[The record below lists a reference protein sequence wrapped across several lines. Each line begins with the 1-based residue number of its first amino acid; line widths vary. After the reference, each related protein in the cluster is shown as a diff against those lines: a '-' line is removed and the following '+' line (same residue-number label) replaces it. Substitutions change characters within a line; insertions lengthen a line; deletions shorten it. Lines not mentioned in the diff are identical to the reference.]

1 MARYIAL
8 LRGINVGGNNKVSM
22 AELRLCFD
30 ELGYSSVSTYINS
43 GNVLFESAE
52 ADTNV
57 LRRQIESS
65 LANTF
70 GFQIPTTVIS
80 ATEMQKYVA
89 EAPSWWGG
97 DSDARHYALFVIPPA
112 TPTEIIQQVGEFK
125 PEFEQVGYYGQVI
138 FWSAPIRT
146 ITRTRWIRIVG
157 TKPYQSVTIRGANT
171 VQKLLEL
178 VSA

>member
-1 MARYIAL
+1 
-8 LRGINVGGNNKVSM
+8 M
-22 AELRLCFD
+22 AELRRCFE
-30 ELGYSSVSTYINS
+30 ELGYSDVSTYINS
-43 GNVLFESAE
+43 GNVIFHATDMDTNALRNEIESA
-52 ADTNV
+52 
-57 LRRQIESS
+57 
-65 LANTF
+65 LAKTF
-70 GFQIPTTVIS
+70 GFQIATTVIS
-80 ATEMQKYVA
+80 ATELQKYVA

-97 DSDARHYALFVIPPA
+97 DSDARHNAIFVIPPS

-125 PEFEQVGYYGQVI
+125 PEFEQVAHSGQVI